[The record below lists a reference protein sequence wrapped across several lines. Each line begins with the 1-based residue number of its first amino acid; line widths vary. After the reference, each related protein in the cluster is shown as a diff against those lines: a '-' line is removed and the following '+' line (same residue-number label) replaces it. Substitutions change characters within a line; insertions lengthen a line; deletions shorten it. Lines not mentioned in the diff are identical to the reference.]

1 MLLGITGFVIIFVMV
16 FLLLKEK
23 AIPVSVFVFLPIAG
37 ALINGFSI
45 TEIAD
50 FVSKGCSTVWP
61 MAALFVFTV
70 TYFDL
75 MADVGLFDKVV
86 EKSVKIANGNVTGV
100 LLAIFVIATV
110 ASLAADSPSTYL
122 ITMVPLLPLVRK
134 LNIRVSSA
142 MLVTCMA
149 ISVMNLLPW
158 GGAVNRACIT
168 VGIDSAVMW
177 KPLIPVQIFG
187 WFCALI
193 GVFIIGIGEK
203 KRGAGRQAADDVVD
217 TVNTAVSEE
226 EAALKRPKLLW
237 FNVLLTVLV
246 FVLLFT
252 TDLPNYF
259 IFMCGCVLTLVVN
272 YPNVQL
278 QKERI
283 NVHAED
289 SLMSVATVLSAGVLV
304 GVLNNS
310 GMIVAMADMIIDF
323 LPQALGPYLHLI
335 FGFFGGFIGLGV
347 NPDPL
352 YYGLLPILIEV
363 MANFGVSAESVAYAL
378 MIGGDSCFT
387 LSPVIAGTYM
397 ALTVSGLS
405 YKEHMRRSLISLWI
419 LGLLMLGFA
428 MFIGIVTW

>member
-1 MLLGITGFVIIFVMV
+1 MLLGISGFLIIFIMV

-23 AIPVSVFVFLPIAG
+23 AIPVSMFVFLPITG

-45 TEIAD
+45 TEIAK
-50 FVSKGCSTVWP
+50 FVTAGCSIVWP

-86 EKSVKIANGNVTGV
+86 EYSVRIANGNVIGV
-100 LLAIFVIATV
+100 LLAIYVIATV
-110 ASLAADSPSTYL
+110 ASIAADSPSTYL

-168 VGIDSAVMW
+168 VGIDSGVMW

-193 GVFIIGIGEK
+193 AVFFIGFGEK
-203 KRGAGRQAADDVVD
+203 KRGAGKNVSGDVRVVQSND
-217 TVNTAVSEE
+217 SEE
-226 EAALKRPKLLW
+226 AKSLKRPKLLW
-237 FNVLLTVLV
+237 FNVLLTVIV
-246 FVLLFT
+246 FALLFT

-259 IFMCGCVLTLVVN
+259 IFMCGCVLALVVN
-272 YPNVQL
+272 FPDVQQ

-310 GMIVAMADMIIDF
+310 GMVVAMASMIITI
-323 LPQALGPYLHLI
+323 LPAALGPYLHLV
-335 FGFFGGFIGLGV
+335 FGFLGGFIGLGV

-405 YKEHMRRSLISLWI
+405 YREHMRRSLIPLWI
-419 LGLLMLGFA
+419 LGLFMLAFA
-428 MFIGIVTW
+428 MFVGLVTW

>member
-1 MLLGITGFVIIFVMV
+1 MLLGITGFVIIIAMV
-16 FLLLKEK
+16 YLLLKEK
-23 AIPVSVFVFLPIAG
+23 AIPISVFVLLPIIG
-37 ALINGFSI
+37 ALLNGFGAVEI
-45 TEIAD
+45 TT
-50 FVSKGCSTVWP
+50 FVKEGCAKVWP

-70 TYFDL
+70 TFFDV
-75 MADVGLFDKVV
+75 MGDAGLFDKVV
-86 EKSVKIANGNVTGV
+86 EHSVKMAKGNVTGV
-100 LLAIFVIATV
+100 LLAIFIIATI

-122 ITMVPLLPLVRK
+122 IVMVPMLPLVKK

-158 GGAVNRACIT
+158 GGAVNRASIT

-177 KPLIPVQIFG
+177 KPLIPVQVFG
-187 WFCALI
+187 WFCSLI
-193 GVFIIGIGEK
+193 AVFFISAGEK
-203 KRGAGRQAADDVVD
+203 KRGAGIQNENDDVLSVKMA
-217 TVNTAVSEE
+217 NSA
-226 EAALKRPKLLW
+226 EAEALKRPKLLW
-237 FNVLLTVLV
+237 FNVALTVLV

-259 IFMCGCVLTLVVN
+259 IFMCGCVFVLMVN
-272 YPNVQL
+272 YPDAKQ
-278 QKERI
+278 QKELI
-283 NVHAED
+283 NEHAAD
-289 SLMSVATVLSAGVLV
+289 SLISVATVLSAGVLV

-310 GMIVAMADMIIDF
+310 GMITAMANMIINF
-323 LPQALGPYLHLI
+323 LPDFMGPYIHLV
-335 FGFFGGFIGLGV
+335 FGFLGGFIGLGV

-363 MANFGVSAESVAYAL
+363 TANFGVSPESVAYAL
-378 MIGGDSCFT
+378 MIGGDSIFT

-405 YKEHMRRSLISLWI
+405 YKEHMRRSLMPLWI

-428 MFIGIVTW
+428 MATGLVTF